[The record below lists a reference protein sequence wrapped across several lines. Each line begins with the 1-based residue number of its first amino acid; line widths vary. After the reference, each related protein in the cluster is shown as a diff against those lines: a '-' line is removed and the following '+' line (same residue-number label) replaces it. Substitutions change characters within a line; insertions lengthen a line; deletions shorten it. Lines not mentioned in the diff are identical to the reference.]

1 MVLTT
6 KAIETSLDKLVKEFS
21 DEIGVITENNVRLNV
36 ALCNKFNETLKLEIY
51 QEDNKVL
58 FKAPLAY
65 YGEFNA
71 DDIKFFEATGV
82 EDWHI
87 FKNCLSFKVSVKD
100 EQEFEVV
107 TREAMKRYF

>member
-21 DEIGVITENNVRLNV
+21 GDIGVITENNVGLNVGLNV

-71 DDIKFFEATGV
+71 DDVKFV
-82 EDWHI
+82 HLN
-87 FKNCLSFKVSVKD
+87 KKLSRHNSHVF
-100 EQEFEVV
+100 Q
-107 TREAMKRYF
+107 TILY

>member
-6 KAIETSLDKLVKEFS
+6 KAIETSLEELVKEFS
-21 DEIGVITENNVRLNV
+21 GDIGAIIENNVGLNV
-36 ALCNKFNETLKLEIY
+36 ALCNKFNETLRLEIY

-71 DDIKFFEATGV
+71 EDIKFFEAIGA

-87 FKNCLSFKVSVKD
+87 FKNCLIFKVKVKD
-100 EQEFEVV
+100 EQEFKAV